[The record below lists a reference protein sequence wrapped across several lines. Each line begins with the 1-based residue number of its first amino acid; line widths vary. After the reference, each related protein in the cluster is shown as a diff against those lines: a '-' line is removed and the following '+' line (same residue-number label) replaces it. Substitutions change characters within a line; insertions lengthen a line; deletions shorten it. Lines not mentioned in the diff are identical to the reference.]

1 MLERKIRDLTTRILE
16 LEQALSSSHAQHSP
30 STHPLLK
37 NEHLGMIT
45 AEDDEDIIDEP
56 LDMPE
61 EYVFTDLNSPKW
73 ILASRQPIA
82 RQVLC

>member
-1 MLERKIRDLTTRILE
+1 
-16 LEQALSSSHAQHSP
+16 
-30 STHPLLK
+30 
-37 NEHLGMIT
+37 MIT